1 MPLKRLRTPALFLGE
16 YHHALDDK
24 GRIAVPVKFRSGL
37 GRGAV
42 VTRGLDRCL
51 YVYPA
56 NAWSELA
63 DKLVK
68 LPLAQAKARA
78 FARLMLAGA
87 MLLSVDRQGR
97 ALLPDYL
104 RRYAGLTRPV
114 VLAGLAN
121 HVEVWDRGT
130 WERERRKSE
139 ADSAEIAEA
148 LGGLGI

>member
-1 MPLKRLRTPALFLGE
+1 MPKNANLFLGE

-24 GRIAVPVKFRSGL
+24 GRIAVPVKFRHGL
-37 GRGAV
+37 RTGAV

-56 NAWSELA
+56 PAWRELA
-63 DKLVK
+63 DKLTK

-87 MLLSVDRQGR
+87 MLLSVDGQGR

-104 RRYAGLTRPV
+104 RRYAGLKRNV
-114 VLAGLAN
+114 VFAGLAN
-121 HVEVWDRGT
+121 RVELWDHALY
-130 WERERRKSE
+130 ERERKKSE
-139 ADSAEIAEA
+139 ADSSEIAEA
-148 LGGLGI
+148 LGTLGI

>member
-1 MPLKRLRTPALFLGE
+1 MPRNPATSPLFLGE

-24 GRIAVPVKFRSGL
+24 GRVAVPVKFRAGL
-37 GRGAV
+37 GRNAV

-56 NAWSELA
+56 AAWGELA
-63 DKLVK
+63 DKLIK
-68 LPLAQAKARA
+68 LPLASAKARA

-87 MLLSVDRQGR
+87 MALEVDRQGR

-104 RRYAGLTRPV
+104 RRYAGLSRHV
-114 VLAGLAN
+114 VFAGLAN
-121 HVEVWDRGT
+121 RAEVWDRLT

>member
-1 MPLKRLRTPALFLGE
+1 MPPKTPTPTLFLGE

-37 GRGAV
+37 GTGAV

-51 YVYPA
+51 YVYPVA
-56 NAWSELA
+56 AWGELA
-63 DKLVK
+63 TKLMK

-87 MLLSVDRQGR
+87 MALEVDRQGR

-104 RRYAGLTRPV
+104 RRYAGLKRHV
-114 VLAGLAN
+114 VFAGLAN
-121 HVEVWDRGT
+121 RAELWDRAT

-139 ADSAEIAEA
+139 AGSAEIAEA
-148 LGGLGI
+148 LGNLGI